1 MLDGPG
7 PKRNGWWR
15 KGRDTAAGRGGR
27 PQFGLILTFR
37 LTIGLITHLTSPKID
52 IAPFRHLYPFT
63 SHFVDVNGFSMHYV
77 DEGRGE
83 PVVMLH
89 GNPTWS
95 FFYRELIKGLSSNYR
110 CIAPDH
116 IGCGLS
122 DRPGASEY
130 GFGLSHRVA
139 DFCAFIETLGL
150 EEKITVVVHDWGG
163 MIGAAFAVRYSERIA
178 RLVVLNTAAFLKPR
192 HKPLPWTLKLARDFP
207 LLAVPAALGL
217 NLFARGAA
225 WTASAKGL
233 RPDVRAG
240 LLAPYNGW
248 RNRLATLK
256 FVQDIPLSPADPSYA
271 IAAQVDAGIGRFGEK
286 PMLIGWGKRDFVFDS
301 DYLAEWQ
308 WRFPQAEVHCFPDAG
323 HYVLE
328 DAPERLL
335 PLVKDFI
342 ERHPCND

>member
-1 MLDGPG
+1 
-7 PKRNGWWR
+7 
-15 KGRDTAAGRGGR
+15 
-27 PQFGLILTFR
+27 
-37 LTIGLITHLTSPKID
+37 LTSSKID
-52 IAPFRHLYPFT
+52 IAPFRRIYPFT
-63 SHFVDVNGFSMHYV
+63 SHFANVNGLSMHYV

-95 FFYRELIKGLSSNYR
+95 FYFRELIKGLSNHYR

-122 DRPGASEY
+122 AKPRAADY
-130 GFGLSHRVA
+130 GFALCNRVA
-139 DFCAFIETLGL
+139 DFSAFLETLGVGK
-150 EEKITVVVHDWGG
+150 KITLVMHDWGG
-163 MIGAAFAVRYSERIA
+163 MIGAAVAVRYPERIA
-178 RLVVLNTAAFLKPR
+178 RLVVMNTAAFLKPR
-192 HKPLPWTLKLARDFP
+192 HKPLPWTLKLVRNLP
-207 LLAVPAALGL
+207 LLAIPAVLGL

-271 IAAQVDAGIGRFGEK
+271 MAAQVEAELGRLAAK
-286 PMLIGWGKRDFVFDS
+286 PILIGWGERDFVFDP
-301 DYLAEWQ
+301 DYLAEWRR
-308 WRFPQAEVHCFPDAG
+308 RFPQAEVHCFPDAG

-328 DAPERLL
+328 DAAQRLL
-335 PLVKDFI
+335 PLVKDFLQ
-342 ERHPCND
+342 RHPCLD